1 MKTAKQ
7 AARDRYNEANKGIMP
22 CSRARFSVP
31 LTKEDVPRLSGLPP
45 GRFTLREKTME
56 PFRTITLGPA
66 PPRRV
71 PITGSGLP
79 IQSAGRIAMPPSTLL
94 RMLTDSDMDVL
105 LSALKQFKVLDAS
118 THPLHDRLSYV
129 GAVALKLEV
138 SMHIWLLY
146 MYICCIMS

>member
-1 MKTAKQ
+1 
-7 AARDRYNEANKGIMP
+7 
-22 CSRARFSVP
+22 
-31 LTKEDVPRLSGLPP
+31 
-45 GRFTLREKTME
+45 
-56 PFRTITLGPA
+56 
-66 PPRRV
+66 
-71 PITGSGLP
+71 
-79 IQSAGRIAMPPSTLL
+79 MPPSTLL

-138 SMHIWLLY
+138 SVHIWLLY